1 MYLKKLKDTH
11 EYTLKEYMLI
21 VGIGVIIF
29 LCAFFDIVVLVAAMT
44 HTELWILFLIIPIT
58 LLGAVCFALL
68 LYIDPKL

>member
-1 MYLKKLKDTH
+1 MYFKKLRDAH

-21 VGIGVIIF
+21 VGVGVIIF
-29 LCAFFDIVVLVAAMT
+29 LCAFFDLVVLVAAMNYR
-44 HTELWILFLIIPIT
+44 ELWILFLTIPIT